1 MHAHYSSQ
9 VIDRYFYWVDHTKQK
24 SGEIRGSC
32 CGLASHSE
40 RSRNAPSRFMPLPK
54 FWLSRHCSDADLISR
69 PENRLIKCSLVLSSE
84 TLTLLYCALRI
95 RPKCCMLHFD
105 PEKWSFYTGD
115 GGGGSRMGDS
125 APSFWIFL
133 ISPCTY
139 HTFLNEEELIALI
152 YVSSVLWLTM
162 LFWKTWS
169 VLLFFRVVPVRTFFY
184 NNVEAEIKKKIRTCY
199 EHSSGWESIKK
210 TFIRRVLY

>member
-9 VIDRYFYWVDHTKQK
+9 VIDRYFHWVDHTKQK

-40 RSRNAPSRFMPLPK
+40 RSRNAPSRFMPLPM

-95 RPKCCMLHFD
+95 RPQCCMLHFD
-105 PEKWSFYTGD
+105 PEKWSFHTG
-115 GGGGSRMGDS
+115 GRMGDS

-133 ISPCTY
+133 IRPCTY

-152 YVSSVLWLTM
+152 YVNSVLWLTM

-169 VLLFFRVVPVRTFFY
+169 VLLFFRVVPVRTFFITTLWLRLKK
-184 NNVEAEIKKKIRTCY
+184 NKNVLRTFLRLTV
-199 EHSSGWESIKK
+199 H
-210 TFIRRVLY
+210 